1 MTYNTNILIVIGIYL
16 AVMAVITALIV
27 YFYREY

>member
-1 MTYNTNILIVIGIYL
+1 MTYDNDILIVIGIYL